1 MTPRL
6 RNLSMD
12 REIVSSLTSP
22 ALPDI
27 AVVAEP
33 TPKWSDKS
41 LFLWSER
48 SVVALP
54 KTLRAMWFIGPD

>member
-1 MTPRL
+1 
-6 RNLSMD
+6 MD